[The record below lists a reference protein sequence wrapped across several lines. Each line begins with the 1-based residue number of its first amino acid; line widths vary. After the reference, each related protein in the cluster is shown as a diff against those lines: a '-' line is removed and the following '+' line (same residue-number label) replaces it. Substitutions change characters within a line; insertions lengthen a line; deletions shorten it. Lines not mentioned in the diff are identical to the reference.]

1 MGRQRS
7 DRPVFPDEGGRAVEL
22 NRPFDRHQS
31 QGRCATVSVLHIA
44 RIRSSSRYTGRSCD
58 TAEHNLLLD
67 PVLFRIRRKP
77 GTTRL
82 PTGSGARAGC
92 RRRVLRETSRA
103 RGGPASRRSARRQAP
118 ECPAGGDPLTPA
130 GWSLV
135 GHSGSPSHSGRRGPA
150 DEQAFCVGDGDRQNG
165 RTAGCAARAW
175 PLGVSGW
182 VRSLPR

>member
-31 QGRCATVSVLHIA
+31 RDGA
-44 RIRSSSRYTGRSCD
+44 RLFRSCTSLEIGPHPD
-58 TAEHNLLLD
+58 TPAGHATPPSTNSFSTRFI
-67 PVLFRIRRKP
+67 FRICRKP
-77 GTTRL
+77 VTTRL

-92 RRRVLRETSRA
+92 RRRVLREPSRA

-118 ECPAGGDPLTPA
+118 ERPAGCDPLTPA

-135 GHSGSPSHSGRRGPA
+135 GHSGSPWHSGRRGPA

-175 PLGVSGW
+175 QLGVSGW